1 MKVSDLTVEVRNS
14 SLVRVG
20 QLTAKDLVG
29 FTAVLR
35 FNKVGSWKVVL
46 PVGHALAE
54 ELKQPGAGLV
64 VSNSSGVIL
73 SGPTTAVVTNQSTED
88 VTGTYTIT
96 GVDDSVLLSERL
108 AYPTPS
114 TADVTLQTSA
124 YDVRT
129 GVAETVMKQYVDVN
143 IGPGAPSVR
152 KIAALTVQAT
162 AGLGSSVTAQARFQP
177 LQELFEGL
185 ADVAGLGF
193 TIEQSGSNLQF
204 QVYAP
209 NDRSAYVRLD
219 LDNGRLTKSEYSYS
233 QPKATRAI
241 VGGSGDLTARTFL
254 ERTTS
259 VSLASEV
266 TWGRR
271 IEVFNDQRSTSE
283 TAKLQQYGDELLATD
298 GKTLISVS
306 ISPTDDQSMLFGTD
320 WNLGDKVTCVVGTAE
335 LIAVV
340 TEIGILVTEDGV
352 RIGATVGEPRTLD
365 YETQLL
371 SIQADQAS
379 RISKLERTK

>member
-46 PVGHALAE
+46 PVGHVLAE

-64 VSNSSGVIL
+64 ISNSSGVIL

-241 VGGSGDLTARTFL
+241 VGGSGDLTSRTFL

-340 TEIGILVTEDGV
+340 TEIGILVTDEGV